1 MKKILLLVI
10 FFTYTLYSQN
20 ITVDNNKDFDKALG
34 LYNTKKYQESLSLF
48 RKIENRTENNSKAS
62 ISGFFILKIL
72 DEQKKYSEVEKFGN
86 DFLVKYPESKYV
98 NEVKYLLIKSNIERS
113 EYSKA
118 FGLSIELIES
128 SKSIVFINETKDL
141 AEKIAVNYLSSSN
154 LESIQEQFT
163 NSTVNS
169 FLLLLTG
176 KVLLIEGD
184 RIGALKKFSEII
196 SKYNTSDEYI
206 EALNQNKNN
215 SYSENSEVYPLVAI
229 LLSLTDQ
236 NGRQIEVA
244 KEMLEGIKFAFH
256 EYNIEHS
263 EKVGI
268 VVKDIQRD
276 KSKTIDVANE
286 VISNSNF
293 RCIIGPIFSDDVRN
307 VLQEIDRSNICLISP
322 TATDDDLLSLS
333 NNFYQANPSLTFR
346 GKIFAQYIYFVENKR
361 RLAILNSIEGYS
373 PLLAASFTKEFEKL
387 GGKIVAK
394 ETYKSK
400 SFSLTDQITRLSS
413 IINSIEGIYA
423 PISDASDATAIL
435 SQMVQTGVDKAIYG
449 NQDWF
454 LGKGFESS
462 SSISNKL
469 TFDSDYFIDFND
481 SELREV
487 SIKFKKVS
495 GLELN
500 RNILYGYDTAKFILT
515 VMRNIDPTRKNIKY
529 KIESGI
535 NVSGFHNNI
544 SFDSERSNK
553 YLNIVRFNNGVFELV
568 DKFREGD

>member
-10 FFTYTLYSQN
+10 FFAYTLYSQN

-34 LYNTKKYQESLSLF
+34 LYNTKKYPESLSLF

-98 NEVKYLLIKSNIERS
+98 NEVKYLLIKSNIDRS

-169 FLLLLTG
+169 FLLLVTG

-256 EYNIEHS
+256 EYNNEHS

-373 PLLAASFTKEFEKL
+373 PLLAASFTKEFERL

-400 SFSLTDQITRLSS
+400 SFSLTDQITRLLS

-423 PISDASDATAIL
+423 PISDASDAAAIL

>member
-1 MKKILLLVI
+1 MKKILLLFI

-48 RKIENRTENNSKAS
+48 KKIANRTENNSNAS

-86 DFLVKYPESKYV
+86 DFLVKYPESKYA
-98 NEVKYLLIKSNIERS
+98 NEVKYLIIKSNIDRS

-118 FGLSIELIES
+118 FGLSIKLIES
-128 SKSIVFINETKDL
+128 SKSVVFINETKDL
-141 AEKIAVNYLSSSN
+141 AEKIAINHLSSSY
-154 LESIQEQFT
+154 LESIQGQFN
-163 NSTVNS
+163 NSSVNS

-184 RIGALKKFSEII
+184 RVGALKKFSEII
-196 SKYNTSDEYI
+196 SKHNTSDEYI

-256 EYNIEHS
+256 EYNNEHS

-276 KSKTIDVANE
+276 KSKTIDVASE

-293 RCIIGPIFSDDVRN
+293 RCIIGPIFSDDVRTA
-307 VLQEIDRSNICLISP
+307 LQEINRSNICLISP

-361 RLAILNSIEGYS
+361 RLAVLNSIEGYS

-400 SFSLTDQITRLSS
+400 SFSLADQITRLSS
-413 IINSIEGIYA
+413 IISSIEGIYA

-568 DKFREGD
+568 DKFRAGD